1 MEPSIAQVNSG
12 RETSANVILGR
23 LRALT
28 ELTNRLTVDT
38 RDKLHPICV
47 KTYPKEEEA
56 KEKVEPSMPELFQE
70 MNNEI
75 EKIADLLIGIE
86 SIIKRVDI

>member
-12 RETSANVILGR
+12 KETSAGVV
-23 LRALT
+23 LRKLRDLT
-28 ELTNRLTVDT
+28 EFTSRLTVDT
-38 RDKLHPICV
+38 RDKLHPICAN
-47 KTYPKEEEA
+47 YPKEEEA

-75 EKIADLLIGIE
+75 EKIADFLTGIE